1 MNLLQIMIEVIG
13 WTAAAIILASYVLL
27 SLGKLEPRGAAY
39 QWMNV
44 AGAIGF
50 IVNSGY
56 NGATPNAALN
66 VVWAVIGLYTLWK
79 IHQGRLAHAPAS
91 MDTPHIDSA
100 TPPHDPPR

>member
-1 MNLLQIMIEVIG
+1 MTLETVIAIIG
-13 WTAAAIILASYVLL
+13 WTAALLILVAYVFL
-27 SLGKLEPRGAAY
+27 SLGKLSPQGRVY

-44 AGAIGF
+44 VGAIGF

-79 IHQGRLAHAPAS
+79 IHQGSAAPAPV
-91 MDTPHIDSA
+91 DTPQVDA
-100 TPPHDPPR
+100 TVATSENPR

>member
-1 MNLLQIMIEVIG
+1 MTLETLFAIVG
-13 WTAAAIILASYVLL
+13 WTAALLILLAYIFL
-27 SLGKLEPRGAAY
+27 SLGKLNPQGRIY

-44 AGAIGF
+44 AGALGF